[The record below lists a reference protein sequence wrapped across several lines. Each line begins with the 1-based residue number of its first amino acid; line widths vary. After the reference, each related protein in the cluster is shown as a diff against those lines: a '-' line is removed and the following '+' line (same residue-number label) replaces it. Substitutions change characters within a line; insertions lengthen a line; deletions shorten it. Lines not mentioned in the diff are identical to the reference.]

1 MIAYMIMGPR
11 VPKLVHAT
19 IIVINSQ
26 VYCVLSLSNRSK
38 NTPNSSQKKDVEK
51 QYQICSVSERRWN
64 IQLASVLYFVL
75 SLVLVIYFAIRELK
89 QDGVIGQVIYHMRI
103 PYILH
108 VVEEAISVVTLI
120 LCDK

>member
-1 MIAYMIMGPR
+1 M
-11 VPKLVHAT
+11 
-19 IIVINSQ
+19 
-26 VYCVLSLSNRSK
+26 
-38 NTPNSSQKKDVEK
+38 QKKDVEK

-89 QDGVIGQVIYHMRI
+89 RDEIIGQVIYHMRI

-120 LCDK
+120 LCDKQLLSL